1 MERINGM
8 NNMVKNGDVMVRTST
23 IFAQLKKYNE
33 ALNEAE
39 TMEDMMTYTK
49 KITILEG
56 MLNELGY
63 SEEEIFASL
72 N

>member
-1 MERINGM
+1 MERIKGM
-8 NNMVKNGDVMVRTST
+8 NNMVRNGDVMVRIST
-23 IFAQLKKYNE
+23 IFNQLKKYNE
-33 ALNEAE
+33 LLEEAE

-49 KITILEG
+49 KITVLEG
-56 MLNELGY
+56 MLNDLGY